1 MKKILV
7 SFFIFLALLLCLDY
21 IGYRMIIN
29 NYLSFLPQEER
40 LEAVKH
46 YPSWFDNRLRLYDE
60 TTMKW
65 FEEHKDTHGFRE
77 PVGLDY
83 KKAPVWMFGC
93 SFVYGVGHQGG
104 HALEDTFG
112 YIFSQEAKRPVYNR
126 AYPSWGVQHMLYQL
140 KKGEIF
146 NELPEPEYVIFNYIS
161 DHARR
166 TQKIVYDAFSDGGY
180 LRYKENKD
188 GKMVYADEVAKGESL
203 SVYYNDNGV
212 EAKKAIR
219 LLSNGKE
226 DSFDF
231 IRVSSQ
237 FTDEDTEYWTRALFV
252 AQDHPIANVIVQEG
266 HIYNTA
272 QIFDATSKKLSIGDI
287 VALKSEINFDSEFT
301 PVTIYDGTEDGKEI
315 FVKTEILSTYK
326 DDLIAVQTFDSIKAF
341 EAIKPEIS
349 YELMEIMVSSL
360 DLSSAISYYIN
371 PSITEEKNGEE

>member
-1 MKKILV
+1 MKKF
-7 SFFIFLALLLCLDY
+7 SFVFLIFFAL
-21 IGYRMIIN
+21 I
-29 NYLSFLPQEER
+29 S
-40 LEAVKH
+40 
-46 YPSWFDNRLRLYDE
+46 
-60 TTMKW
+60 
-65 FEEHKDTHGFRE
+65 
-77 PVGLDY
+77 
-83 KKAPVWMFGC
+83 FGC
-93 SFVYGVGHQGG
+93 NKSNIATTNQTENETVSTKEIKTEKKEEKILTTKDAI
-104 HALEDTFG
+104 AL
-112 YIFSQEAKRPVYNR
+112 
-126 AYPSWGVQHMLYQL
+126 YPGTPL
-140 KKGEIF
+140 
-146 NELPEPEYVIFNYIS
+146 
-161 DHARR
+161 
-166 TQKIVYDAFSDGGY
+166 
-180 LRYKENKD
+180 YKENKD

-212 EAKKAIR
+212 ESKNAIR

-252 AQDHPIANVIVQEG
+252 AQEHPIANVIVQEG

>member
-1 MKKILV
+1 MKKF
-7 SFFIFLALLLCLDY
+7 SFVFLIFFAL
-21 IGYRMIIN
+21 I
-29 NYLSFLPQEER
+29 S
-40 LEAVKH
+40 
-46 YPSWFDNRLRLYDE
+46 
-60 TTMKW
+60 
-65 FEEHKDTHGFRE
+65 
-77 PVGLDY
+77 
-83 KKAPVWMFGC
+83 FGC
-93 SFVYGVGHQGG
+93 NKSNNATTNQTENETVSTKEIKTEKKEEKILTTKDAI
-104 HALEDTFG
+104 AL
-112 YIFSQEAKRPVYNR
+112 
-126 AYPSWGVQHMLYQL
+126 YPGTPLY
-140 KKGEIF
+140 
-146 NELPEPEYVIFNYIS
+146 
-161 DHARR
+161 
-166 TQKIVYDAFSDGGY
+166 T
-180 LRYKENKD
+180 ENKD

-212 EAKKAIR
+212 ESKNAIR

-252 AQDHPIANVIVQEG
+252 AQEHPIANVIVQEG

>member
-1 MKKILV
+1 MKKF
-7 SFFIFLALLLCLDY
+7 SFVFLIFFAL
-21 IGYRMIIN
+21 I
-29 NYLSFLPQEER
+29 S
-40 LEAVKH
+40 
-46 YPSWFDNRLRLYDE
+46 
-60 TTMKW
+60 
-65 FEEHKDTHGFRE
+65 
-77 PVGLDY
+77 
-83 KKAPVWMFGC
+83 FGC
-93 SFVYGVGHQGG
+93 NKSNNATTNQTENETVSTKEIKTEKKVEKILTTKDAI
-104 HALEDTFG
+104 AL
-112 YIFSQEAKRPVYNR
+112 
-126 AYPSWGVQHMLYQL
+126 YPGTPLY
-140 KKGEIF
+140 
-146 NELPEPEYVIFNYIS
+146 
-161 DHARR
+161 
-166 TQKIVYDAFSDGGY
+166 T
-180 LRYKENKD
+180 ENKD

-212 EAKKAIR
+212 EAKNAIR

-252 AQDHPIANVIVQEG
+252 AQEHPIANVIVQEG

-349 YELMEIMVSSL
+349 YELMEIMASSL
-360 DLSSAISYYIN
+360 DLSSAISDYIN

>member
-1 MKKILV
+1 MKKF
-7 SFFIFLALLLCLDY
+7 SFVFLIFFAL
-21 IGYRMIIN
+21 I
-29 NYLSFLPQEER
+29 S
-40 LEAVKH
+40 
-46 YPSWFDNRLRLYDE
+46 
-60 TTMKW
+60 
-65 FEEHKDTHGFRE
+65 
-77 PVGLDY
+77 
-83 KKAPVWMFGC
+83 FGC
-93 SFVYGVGHQGG
+93 NKSNTATTNQTENETVSTKEIKTEKKEEKILTTKDAI
-104 HALEDTFG
+104 AL
-112 YIFSQEAKRPVYNR
+112 
-126 AYPSWGVQHMLYQL
+126 YPGTPLY
-140 KKGEIF
+140 
-146 NELPEPEYVIFNYIS
+146 
-161 DHARR
+161 
-166 TQKIVYDAFSDGGY
+166 T
-180 LRYKENKD
+180 ENKD

-212 EAKKAIR
+212 EAKNAIR

-349 YELMEIMVSSL
+349 YELMEIMASSL
-360 DLSSAISYYIN
+360 DLSSAISDYIN
-371 PSITEEKNGEE
+371 PSITEEKNEEE

>member
-1 MKKILV
+1 MKKF
-7 SFFIFLALLLCLDY
+7 SFVFLIFFAL
-21 IGYRMIIN
+21 I
-29 NYLSFLPQEER
+29 S
-40 LEAVKH
+40 
-46 YPSWFDNRLRLYDE
+46 
-60 TTMKW
+60 
-65 FEEHKDTHGFRE
+65 
-77 PVGLDY
+77 
-83 KKAPVWMFGC
+83 FGC
-93 SFVYGVGHQGG
+93 NKSNTATTNQTENETVSTKEIKTEKKEEKILTTKDAI
-104 HALEDTFG
+104 AL
-112 YIFSQEAKRPVYNR
+112 
-126 AYPSWGVQHMLYQL
+126 YPGTPLY
-140 KKGEIF
+140 
-146 NELPEPEYVIFNYIS
+146 
-161 DHARR
+161 
-166 TQKIVYDAFSDGGY
+166 T
-180 LRYKENKD
+180 ENKD

-212 EAKKAIR
+212 EAKNAIR

-349 YELMEIMVSSL
+349 YELMEIMASSL
-360 DLSSAISYYIN
+360 DLSSAISDYIY
-371 PSITEEKNGEE
+371 PSITEEKNEEE

>member
-1 MKKILV
+1 MKKF
-7 SFFIFLALLLCLDY
+7 SFVFLIFFAL
-21 IGYRMIIN
+21 I
-29 NYLSFLPQEER
+29 S
-40 LEAVKH
+40 
-46 YPSWFDNRLRLYDE
+46 
-60 TTMKW
+60 
-65 FEEHKDTHGFRE
+65 
-77 PVGLDY
+77 
-83 KKAPVWMFGC
+83 FGC
-93 SFVYGVGHQGG
+93 NKSNNATTNQTENETVSTKEIKTEKKVEKILTTKDAI
-104 HALEDTFG
+104 AL
-112 YIFSQEAKRPVYNR
+112 
-126 AYPSWGVQHMLYQL
+126 YPGTPLY
-140 KKGEIF
+140 
-146 NELPEPEYVIFNYIS
+146 
-161 DHARR
+161 
-166 TQKIVYDAFSDGGY
+166 T
-180 LRYKENKD
+180 ENKD

-212 EAKKAIR
+212 EAKNAIR

-252 AQDHPIANVIVQEG
+252 AQEHPIANVIVQEG

>member
-1 MKKILV
+1 MKKF
-7 SFFIFLALLLCLDY
+7 SFVFLIFFVL
-21 IGYRMIIN
+21 I
-29 NYLSFLPQEER
+29 S
-40 LEAVKH
+40 
-46 YPSWFDNRLRLYDE
+46 
-60 TTMKW
+60 
-65 FEEHKDTHGFRE
+65 
-77 PVGLDY
+77 
-83 KKAPVWMFGC
+83 FGC
-93 SFVYGVGHQGG
+93 NKTNTATTNQTENETVSTKEIKTEKKEEKILTTKDAI
-104 HALEDTFG
+104 AL
-112 YIFSQEAKRPVYNR
+112 
-126 AYPSWGVQHMLYQL
+126 YPGTPLY
-140 KKGEIF
+140 
-146 NELPEPEYVIFNYIS
+146 
-161 DHARR
+161 
-166 TQKIVYDAFSDGGY
+166 T
-180 LRYKENKD
+180 ENKD

-212 EAKKAIR
+212 ESKNAIR

-341 EAIKPEIS
+341 KDIKPEIS
-349 YELMEIMVSSL
+349 YELMEIMASSL
-360 DLSSAISYYIN
+360 DLSSAISDYIN
-371 PSITEEKNGEE
+371 PSITEEKNEEE

>member
-1 MKKILV
+1 MISFGCNKSNTATTNQTENETVSTKEIKTEKKEEKILTTKDA
-7 SFFIFLALLLCLDY
+7 IAL
-21 IGYRMIIN
+21 
-29 NYLSFLPQEER
+29 
-40 LEAVKH
+40 
-46 YPSWFDNRLRLYDE
+46 YPGTPLY
-60 TTMKW
+60 T
-65 FEEHKDTHGFRE
+65 
-77 PVGLDY
+77 
-83 KKAPVWMFGC
+83 
-93 SFVYGVGHQGG
+93 
-104 HALEDTFG
+104 
-112 YIFSQEAKRPVYNR
+112 
-126 AYPSWGVQHMLYQL
+126 
-140 KKGEIF
+140 
-146 NELPEPEYVIFNYIS
+146 
-161 DHARR
+161 
-166 TQKIVYDAFSDGGY
+166 
-180 LRYKENKD
+180 ENKD

-212 EAKKAIR
+212 EAKNAIR

-349 YELMEIMVSSL
+349 YELMEIMASSL
-360 DLSSAISYYIN
+360 DLSSAISDYIN
-371 PSITEEKNGEE
+371 PSITEEKNEEE

>member
-1 MKKILV
+1 MKKF
-7 SFFIFLALLLCLDY
+7 SFVFLIFFAL
-21 IGYRMIIN
+21 I
-29 NYLSFLPQEER
+29 S
-40 LEAVKH
+40 
-46 YPSWFDNRLRLYDE
+46 
-60 TTMKW
+60 
-65 FEEHKDTHGFRE
+65 
-77 PVGLDY
+77 
-83 KKAPVWMFGC
+83 FGC
-93 SFVYGVGHQGG
+93 NKSNNATTNQTENETVSTKEIKTEKKVEKILTTKDAI
-104 HALEDTFG
+104 AL
-112 YIFSQEAKRPVYNR
+112 
-126 AYPSWGVQHMLYQL
+126 YPGTPLY
-140 KKGEIF
+140 
-146 NELPEPEYVIFNYIS
+146 
-161 DHARR
+161 
-166 TQKIVYDAFSDGGY
+166 T
-180 LRYKENKD
+180 ENKD

-212 EAKKAIR
+212 EAKNAIR

-371 PSITEEKNGEE
+371 PSITEEKNEEE